1 MTEPRDP
8 GVCSPEDVLL
18 ELADELSRPA
28 ASMSSARA
36 RLAVLARR
44 LPAPSTPEADLA
56 AIATLLRE
64 HLPAGGSGYPVLLP
78 DALRAG
84 RAHPLAAAAAGV
96 AAARR
101 AGLAIDVVG
110 NGDRVWLAHEQGS
123 GTLVVDPGAPDAPF
137 DGRLLGIDLHWRC
150 AHELAAITLGVVA
163 ARAERAGNLDLALR
177 VVRARMALPVEHG
190 ELAALQARMN

>member
-18 ELADELSRPA
+18 EVADGLSRPA

-56 AIATLLRE
+56 AVATLLRE
-64 HLPAGGSGYPVLLP
+64 HLPSSGAGYPVLLP
-78 DALRAG
+78 DALCAG

-96 AAARR
+96 AAAGR
-101 AGLAIDVVG
+101 AGLHIDVVG
-110 NGDRVWLAHEQGS
+110 HDDRVWLAHEHGAS
-123 GTLVVDPGAPDAPF
+123 TLVVDPGAPRGPF
-137 DGRLLGIDLHWRC
+137 DG
-150 AHELAAITLGVVA
+150 
-163 ARAERAGNLDLALR
+163 
-177 VVRARMALPVEHG
+177 
-190 ELAALQARMN
+190 